1 MPHTSE
7 RMSHAGAKILDEF
20 RQLILVS
27 LYIYVCLVALQLYT
41 ASIPGAQGVSF
52 ALLGYAAVKALVLG
66 KFVLLGHWL
75 HIGERFKKRP
85 LIYSVLYQALALLVL
100 LIVLS
105 TLEELIVALVHGLS
119 FSLTMD
125 ELRGSSLTRV
135 AKSVVLF
142 LVLLP
147 YVALRRL
154 AEIMRPGELKRIL
167 FGQRDIEYS

>member
-1 MPHTSE
+1 
-7 RMSHAGAKILDEF
+7 
-20 RQLILVS
+20 
-27 LYIYVCLVALQLYT
+27 
-41 ASIPGAQGVSF
+41 
-52 ALLGYAAVKALVLG
+52 VKALVLG

-75 HIGERFKKRP
+75 RIGERFKERP
-85 LIYSVLYQALALLVL
+85 LIYSVLYQSLALLVL

-119 FSLTMD
+119 FSLTLD

-154 AEIMRPGELKRIL
+154 AEIMRPGELKHIL